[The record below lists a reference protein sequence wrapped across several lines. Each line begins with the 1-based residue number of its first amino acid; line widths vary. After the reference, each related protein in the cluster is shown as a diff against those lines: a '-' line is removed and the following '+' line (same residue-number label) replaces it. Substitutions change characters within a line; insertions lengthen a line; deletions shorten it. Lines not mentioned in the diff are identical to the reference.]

1 MVEKQLPRRRKIYE
15 LKAGCGVD
23 CQYSMYNF
31 LVLGKPLNMYRR
43 HKMIYIGATVINFI
57 YFKLSG
63 ERRLHL
69 LLSEYCSVISQDH
82 QTVFQ
87 ALTFPFVT
95 RSLKLNHVHSPVK
108 YVLQSWLLNEIYCS
122 PLPLKL

>member
-1 MVEKQLPRRRKIYE
+1 
-15 LKAGCGVD
+15 
-23 CQYSMYNF
+23 
-31 LVLGKPLNMYRR
+31 
-43 HKMIYIGATVINFI
+43 MIYIGATVINFI

-108 YVLQSWLLNEIYCS
+108 YVLQSWLLNEIYGS
-122 PLPLKL
+122 ELNHKRKL